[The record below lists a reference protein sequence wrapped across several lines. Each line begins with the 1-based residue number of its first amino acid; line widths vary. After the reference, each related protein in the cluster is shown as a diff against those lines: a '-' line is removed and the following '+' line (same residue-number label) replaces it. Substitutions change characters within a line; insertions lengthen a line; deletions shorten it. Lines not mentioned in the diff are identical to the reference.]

1 MHRTIQCFNVFYC
14 FVILLF
20 IYIFQKNKKKK
31 TINKSN
37 KNRKE
42 ELFVTPCPFALMAKI
57 FIFQNEVYLMEIE
70 SIFFLEIHLILKGDK
85 SKMKML

>member
-1 MHRTIQCFNVFYC
+1 M
-14 FVILLF
+14 
-20 IYIFQKNKKKK
+20 
-31 TINKSN
+31 
-37 KNRKE
+37 
-42 ELFVTPCPFALMAKI
+42 TPCPFAFMAKI